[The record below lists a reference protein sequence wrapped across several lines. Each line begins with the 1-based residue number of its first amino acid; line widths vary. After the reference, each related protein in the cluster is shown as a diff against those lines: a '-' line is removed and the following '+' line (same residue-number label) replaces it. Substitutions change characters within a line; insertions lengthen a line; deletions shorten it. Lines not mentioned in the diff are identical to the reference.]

1 MSDIL
6 DNYFTEE
13 QKRFNNNIK
22 TVFSVHLQN
31 PHTTFR
37 NTTNSLIKTL
47 TTYSKSFYKTKQ
59 QFNVPEPISNCKVQ
73 KVIDKLLSKNAFR
86 YKTIEPRIYE
96 RKKRKYDS
104 LQRDIIDRQIL
115 IRENLFV
122 APEQRQLYKSLVM
135 QDKYM
140 GGCKFRNNLLQS
152 VNDYHSKLMKHSNL
166 RGHVIEGIRSVSSIQ
181 LFKVNFFKEINN
193 EIDGNEPDSEKNK
206 SQLYECISTRKKE
219 HLRPMSIPI
228 NKLGLEDR
236 LKKWDE
242 IVERSKLLVKT
253 RKTNLE
259 KTKKKFELIM
269 KNEPIKSKSI

>member
-1 MSDIL
+1 M
-6 DNYFTEE
+6 
-13 QKRFNNNIK
+13 
-22 TVFSVHLQN
+22 
-31 PHTTFR
+31 
-37 NTTNSLIKTL
+37 
-47 TTYSKSFYKTKQ
+47 
-59 QFNVPEPISNCKVQ
+59 
-73 KVIDKLLSKNAFR
+73 
-86 YKTIEPRIYE
+86 
-96 RKKRKYDS
+96 
-104 LQRDIIDRQIL
+104 
-115 IRENLFV
+115 
-122 APEQRQLYKSLVM
+122 
-135 QDKYM
+135 
-140 GGCKFRNNLLQS
+140 
-152 VNDYHSKLMKHSNL
+152 
-166 RGHVIEGIRSVSSIQ
+166 
-181 LFKVNFFKEINN
+181 NN

>member
-6 DNYFTEE
+6 DKYFIEE

-22 TVFSVHLQN
+22 SVSSAHLQN
-31 PHTTFR
+31 PNTTFR

-47 TTYSKSFYKTKQ
+47 TTYSKSFYKTKK
-59 QFNVPEPISNCKVQ
+59 QFNVPEPVSNSKVQ
-73 KVIDKLLSKNAFR
+73 KVIDKLLSKNMFP
-86 YKTIEPRIYE
+86 YKTIEPGVYE
-96 RKKRKYDS
+96 KKKRKYDS
-104 LQRDIIDRQIL
+104 LQRDIIDKQIL
-115 IRENLFV
+115 IRENLFI
-122 APEQRQLYKSLVM
+122 APEQQQLYKSLVM

-166 RGHVIEGIRSVSSIQ
+166 RGDVVEGIRSIPSIQ

-193 EIDGNEPDSEKNK
+193 EIDGNEPDSERNK
-206 SQLYECISTRKKE
+206 SSPYDCISTRRKE
-219 HLRPMSIPI
+219 YSRPMSIPI

-242 IVERSKLLVKT
+242 FVERSKLLVKK

-259 KTKKKFELIM
+259 ETKKKFELIM
-269 KNEPIKSKSI
+269 KNEPIKYKSI